1 MRRLARFTLLLSFA
15 ALMGCSSTVLVPV
28 PPRVDLKSYGTLGV
42 VEFDSN
48 GGPAIDA
55 RATRELLARIHAA
68 QPGTRLVELG
78 ARDALLAAVGGRQF
92 DADTLRKIGA
102 KHGVDAV
109 FLGEIAYSEP
119 RTNVRIDDI
128 RKLEGGVRTEVRGDA
143 ASRLVETRTG
153 ASVWSSTSWATRQ
166 VGRLEVSAEQG
177 VSGKIESADPR
188 ELMVPAL
195 MYHLTHDFRPG
206 TVRQKAK

>member
-1 MRRLARFTLLLSFA
+1 MHKLATLTLPLCVA

-48 GGPAIDA
+48 AGPAIDA
-55 RATRELLARIHAA
+55 RATREFQARIHAA

-78 ARDALLAAVGGRQF
+78 ARDALLAAAGGRQF

-195 MYHLTHDFRPG
+195 VYHLTHDFRPS

>member
-1 MRRLARFTLLLSFA
+1 VNRVTGIALLLSLA
-15 ALMGCSSTVLVPV
+15 VIGGCSRTVVVPV
-28 PPRVDLKSYGTLGV
+28 PPRVDLRGFGTIGV

-48 GGPAIDA
+48 GGPAVDT
-55 RATRELLARIHAA
+55 RATREFQARIHAA

-78 ARDALLAAVGGRQF
+78 PRAALLAAAGGRQF
-92 DADTLRKIGA
+92 DADTLRRIGA

-109 FLGEIAYSEP
+109 FVSEIEYSEP
-119 RTNVRIDDI
+119 RTNIRIDDI
-128 RKLEGGVRTEVRGDA
+128 RKIEGGVKTEVRGDA

-166 VGRLEVSAEQG
+166 IGRLEVSKEQG
-177 VSGKIESADPR
+177 VSGTIQSADPR

-195 MYHLTHDFRPG
+195 VFHLTHDFRPG

>member
-1 MRRLARFTLLLSFA
+1 MRVARAIALLLSIA
-15 ALMGCSSTVLVPV
+15 ALSGCSHTVVVPV

-48 GGPAIDA
+48 GGPAVDA
-55 RATRELLARIHAA
+55 RATREFQARIHAA

-78 ARDALLAAVGGRQF
+78 PRAALLAAVGGRQF
-92 DADTLRKIGA
+92 DADTLKKIGA
-102 KHGVDAV
+102 KHGLDAV
-109 FLGEIAYSEP
+109 FLGEIEYAEP

-128 RKLEGGVRTEVRGDA
+128 KKLEGGVRTEVRGDA
-143 ASRLVETRTG
+143 ASRLVETRSG

-177 VSGKIESADPR
+177 VSGTFQSADPR

-195 MYHLTHDFRPG
+195 VFHLTHDFRPS
-206 TVRQKAK
+206 TARQKVK